1 MLKNPISYGQFVNG
15 QSGLGKLEQ
24 NKFYS
29 LDNCEIHDEPGIAK
43 CQNAMASESTTP
55 NEPCFNTI
63 SSTGNT
69 YFASKTSGKI
79 WKRTTAGSYSLV
91 RTNANGAHTG
101 CRYFNGYIWYWTA
114 TKLGFMVAD
123 TEATPNDSLATGTA
137 FRGATEANNT
147 LLIGNGRYIA
157 RVDAT
162 NAVALTE
169 LILPA
174 QYKVTEIVNIG
185 DDVLI
190 GTYVSTDV
198 AYCRVFLWD
207 TVSTSWSYEDEI
219 FEIGVNCFL
228 QLDNTRIAQCGTSGR
243 FYYWTGSQMAYFGKI
258 KGITTALGEQM
269 TTVYNGRPL
278 FANGTKIYSIH
289 KEDSGFPYAFC
300 GEYTCTGTIAS
311 LAVQGQSLLASVGTG
326 IDKRGTALA
335 TAVLETPEAQAPVTT
350 VEVPYDTY
358 PEGVGISTKVQTGE
372 YVVQTPKID
381 TVKRVVYFDGGL
393 ADCAVFQAKITL
405 TPQSSNNPK
414 IKNIILK

>member
-1 MLKNPISYGQFVNG
+1 MLKNPIQFGQFTNG

-29 LDNCEIHDEPGIAK
+29 MTNVEIHDEPGIAK
-43 CQNAMASESTTP
+43 CQYAMESESTTP
-55 NEPCFNTI
+55 NEACFNTI
-63 SSTGNT
+63 SATGNV
-69 YFASKTSGKI
+69 YFCSKTSGKI
-79 WKRTTAGSYSLV
+79 WKRTTAGVYSLV
-91 RTNANGAHTG
+91 RTNANGAHKG
-101 CRYFNGYIWYWTA
+101 CRYFNGYIWYWTS
-114 TKLGFMVAD
+114 TKLGFFVSD
-123 TEATPNDSLATGTA
+123 TEATPNDSLATGTE

-162 NAVALTE
+162 NSVALTE
-169 LILPA
+169 LVLPA
-174 QYKVTEIVNIG
+174 QYKVTEITNIG

-207 TVSTSWSYEDEI
+207 TVSTAWTYEDEI
-219 FEIGVNCFL
+219 FEIGVNCFI
-228 QLDNTRIAQCGTSGR
+228 QLDNIRIAQCGTSGR
-243 FYYWTGSQMAYFGKI
+243 FYYWTGSQMSYFGKI

-269 TTVYNGRPL
+269 STVYNGRPL
-278 FANGTKIYSIH
+278 FANATKIYSIH
-289 KEDSGFPYAFC
+289 KEDSAFPYAFA

-326 IDKRGTALA
+326 VDKKGTTLA
-335 TAVLETPEAQAPVTT
+335 TAIIETPEAQAEVTT
-350 VEVPYDTY
+350 IEVQYDTY
-358 PEGVGISTKVQTGE
+358 PEGVGISTKVQTGD

-393 ADCAVFQAKITL
+393 GECAVFQAKITL
-405 TPQSSNNPK
+405 TPSGANNPK
-414 IKNIILK
+414 VKSILLK